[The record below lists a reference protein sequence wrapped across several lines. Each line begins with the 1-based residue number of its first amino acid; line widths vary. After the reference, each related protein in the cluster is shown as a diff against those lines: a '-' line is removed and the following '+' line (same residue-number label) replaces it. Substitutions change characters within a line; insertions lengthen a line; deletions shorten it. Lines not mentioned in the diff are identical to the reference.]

1 MINRI
6 SMRRTTIA
14 KIQIL
19 LILILLGSSCSNEKN
34 KNLLAKLPSNN
45 SRVWIGNEYW
55 ANPLQDWQLNN
66 GQLEC
71 VTSGGFRNIYLLTN
85 EIASKKGDFNISID
99 AKKLTNDKKISK
111 GWIGFEIGVKGE
123 FNDYRDNAIRGR
135 GFPVGI
141 TTEGQMFI
149 GNLVEKGIV
158 LPEESLDQISIELIA
173 KQQEDGN
180 YLITLKAK
188 NTSLEETISRDNV
201 LQEWIEGGISLMCH
215 SGKLKE
221 FSGKVK
227 FEDYPNWGT
236 TPDKRRGGNV
246 KFGFSNWKVFG
257 SKIEQHKEQAF
268 GPILFTQ
275 YSISSKVLKLTA
287 QMPPLGEKDGQTV
300 EFQTKSNGKWK
311 AIDKASIDELAR
323 TSTFRIENWD
333 PSKDTPYRLAYQLYD
348 AGNTLK
354 DYYYE
359 GIIRKEPLDKEE
371 IIVAGFT
378 GNNDLGFPNKDIFK
392 SIKFHD
398 PDVLFFSGDQIYEGV
413 GDYGA
418 LINRKDLEKST
429 IDYLRKWYLFGWA
442 YGELLKDRPSVCLL
456 DDHDVYHGNI
466 WGSGGIAT
474 PEGLGG
480 AKAQDLGGYKMPV
493 KWVNMVQRTQ
503 TSHMPDAFDPTP
515 VAQGMDVYYTDMKY
529 AGISFAILEDR
540 KFKSAPKPLL
550 PKAKIHNGW
559 MQNVNF
565 NAAASANVKGAVL
578 LGDRQLEFLEHWSAD
593 WSENT
598 WMKVV
603 LSQTIFANVATL
615 PYADSHSDVI
625 VPKLRILEKGD
636 YPPDDVV
643 VSDFDS
649 NAWPQTGRNKAIKAI
664 RKSFAFHYAGDQHLG
679 SMIQYGV
686 DDYNDA
692 GYAFCVPSISN
703 VWPRRWYPVKEGK
716 NRKEG
721 NPKYTGEFKDGFGN
735 KITVHA
741 ISNPVFTGK
750 KPAKLYDRAT
760 GYGIVR
766 FNKNTRDV
774 TVECWPRQA
783 NPKTD
788 KQYDGWPVV
797 INQSDNYLKNANLFL
812 PEIKVIGMKNPVI
825 QVKNEKNNEIVYTL
839 RINGT
844 SYIPKVLKSGNYTII
859 VGEPR
864 TKKEKRLE
872 HISAAEKKTKTI
884 EVQL

>member
-1 MINRI
+1 MKISIINFKLI
-6 SMRRTTIA
+6 VV
-14 KIQIL
+14 L
-19 LILILLGSSCSNEKN
+19 LCVFPSCSNEKTESFL
-34 KNLLAKLPSNN
+34 NLLPTDN

-66 GQLEC
+66 GQIEC
-71 VTSGGFRNIYLLTN
+71 ITSGGYRNIYLLTN
-85 EIASKKGDFNISID
+85 EISSQKGDFILSVD
-99 AKKLTNDKKISK
+99 AKKLTVDKDLTE

-135 GFPVGI
+135 GFPIGI

-149 GNLVEKGIV
+149 GNLNSEDKV
-158 LPEESLDQISIELIA
+158 LPKISLEDISINIIA

-188 NTSLEETISRDNV
+188 NASLEGTISRENV
-201 LQEWIEGGISLMCH
+201 LPEWIEGGISLMCH

-221 FSGKVK
+221 FPGKVK

-236 TPDKRRGGNV
+236 TPDKRRGGNIR
-246 KFGFSNWKVFG
+246 FGFSNWKVFG
-257 SKIEQHKEQAF
+257 SKIEQHKEHAF

-275 YSISSKVLKLTA
+275 HSISSKVLKLTV
-287 QMPPLGEKDGQTV
+287 QMPPIGKKDGQTV
-300 EFQTKSNGKWK
+300 EIQTKSNGKWK
-311 AIDKASIDELAR
+311 TIEKANIDKLAR

-333 PSKDTPYRLAYQLYD
+333 TSNDTPYRIVYQLYD
-348 AGNTLK
+348 EGNIFK

-359 GIIRKEPLDKEE
+359 GSIRKEPLDKEE

-378 GNNDLGFPNKDIFK
+378 GNNDLGFPNTDVFE
-392 SIKFHD
+392 SVKFHD

-442 YGELLKDRPSVCLL
+442 YGDLLKERPSVCLI

-466 WGSGGIAT
+466 WGVGGIAT
-474 PEGLGG
+474 PEGTGG
-480 AKAQDLGGYKMPV
+480 AKAQDQGGYKMSPQ
-493 KWVNMVQRTQ
+493 WVNMVQRTQ
-503 TSHMPDAFDPTP
+503 TSHMPDAFDSTP
-515 VAQGMDVYYTDMKY
+515 VAQGIGVYYTDMKY

-559 MQNVNF
+559 MQNIHF
-565 NAAASANVKGAVL
+565 DAAANADIKGAIL
-578 LGDRQLEFLEHWSAD
+578 LGDRQLKFLEQWSAD

-625 VPKLRILEKGD
+625 VPKLRILKKGD

-643 VSDFDS
+643 VADFDS
-649 NAWPQTGRNKAIKAI
+649 NAWPQTGRDKAVRAI

-686 DDYNDA
+686 DNFNDA

-703 VWPRRWYPVKEGK
+703 VWPRRWCPEVEGK
-716 NRKEG
+716 NRKKGE
-721 NPKYTGEFKDGFGN
+721 PKYTGEYLDGFGN

-750 KPAKLYDRAT
+750 KPARLYDRAT

-797 INQSDNYLKNANLFL
+797 INQSENYLKNTNLFL
-812 PEIKVIGMKNPVI
+812 PEIKATGMKNPVV
-825 QVKNEKNNEIVYTL
+825 QVIDEKSNEIVFTI

-844 SYIPKVLKSGNYTII
+844 NYLPKVLEEGLYTIV
-859 VGEPR
+859 VGEPGSG
-864 TKKEKRLE
+864 KEKVLP
-872 HISAAEKKTKTI
+872 HLSTSMKKVKII
-884 EVQL
+884 EVQM

>member
-1 MINRI
+1 MNIKNRL
-6 SMRRTTIA
+6 IA
-14 KIQIL
+14 KIQLL
-19 LILILLGSSCSNEKN
+19 LILVLLMSSCSNEKN
-34 KNLLAKLPSNN
+34 KNLLGELPSDN

-66 GQLEC
+66 GQIEC
-71 VTSGGFRNIYLLTN
+71 ITSGGYRNVYLLTN
-85 EIASKKGDFNISID
+85 EIGSQKGDFTLSVN
-99 AKKLTNDKKISK
+99 AKKLTVDKDLTE
-111 GWIGFEIGVKGE
+111 GWIGFEIGVRGE
-123 FNDYRDNAIRGR
+123 FNDYRDTAIRGR

-141 TTEGQMFI
+141 TTKGQMFI
-149 GNLVEKGIV
+149 GNLNSENKLLFEK
-158 LPEESLDQISIELIA
+158 SLDDITIELKA
-173 KQQEDGN
+173 KQQENGK
-180 YLITLKAK
+180 YVISLKVK
-188 NTSLEETISRDNV
+188 NALLEETISRTNI
-201 LQEWIEGGISLMCH
+201 LSGWIEGGISLMCH

-221 FSGKVK
+221 FKEERK
-227 FEDYPNWGT
+227 FEQYPNWGT

-246 KFGFSNWKVFG
+246 KFGFSNWKVSG
-257 SKIEQHKEQAF
+257 DKITQHKEQAF

-275 YSISSKVLKLTA
+275 HTLSRKVLKLTA
-287 QMPPLGEKDGQTV
+287 QLPPIGEKDGQTV
-300 EFQTKSNGKWK
+300 EFQTKSNGNWK
-311 AIDKASIDELAR
+311 TINKANIDKLAR
-323 TSTFRIENWD
+323 TSTFRFENWD
-333 PSKDTPYRLAYQLYD
+333 NSKNIPFRIVYQLYD
-348 AGNTLK
+348 EGNTLK

-359 GIIRKEPLDKEE
+359 GTIRKEPLDKKE
-371 IIVAGFT
+371 IVVAGFT
-378 GNNDLGFPNKDIFK
+378 GNNDLGFPNTDIFE
-392 SIKFHD
+392 SVKFHD

-418 LINRKDLEKST
+418 LINRKSIEKST

-442 YGELLKDRPSVCLL
+442 YGDLLKDRPSVCLI

-466 WGSGGIAT
+466 WGVGGIAT

-480 AKAQDLGGYKMPV
+480 AAAQDMGGYKMPAE
-493 KWVNMVQRTQ
+493 WVNMVQRTQ
-503 TSHMPDAFDPTP
+503 TSHMPDAFDPSP
-515 VAQGMDVYYTDMKY
+515 VAQGMGVYYSDMKY

-559 MQNVNF
+559 MKNVNF
-565 NAAASANVKGAVL
+565 DAARYADVKGAVL
-578 LGDRQLEFLEHWSAD
+578 LGDRQLKFLEHWSAD

-625 VPKLRILEKGD
+625 VPKLRILQKGD
-636 YPPDDVV
+636 YPPDDVP
-643 VSDFDS
+643 VSDYDS
-649 NAWPQTGRNKAIKAI
+649 NAWPQTGRNNALKAI

-679 SMIQYGV
+679 STIQYGV

-703 VWPRRWYPVKEGK
+703 VWPRRWYPEKEGK
-716 NRKEG
+716 NRKNG
-721 NPKYTGEFKDGFGN
+721 GPRYTGEYLDGFGN
-735 KITVHA
+735 KITIHA

-750 KPAKLYDRAT
+750 KSAKLYDRAT

-766 FNKNTRDV
+766 FNKNSRDI
-774 TVECWPRQA
+774 TIECWPRQA

-797 INQSDNYLKNANLFL
+797 INQSDNYLMNANLFL

-825 QVKNEKNNEIVYTL
+825 QVIDEKSNEIVFTIRSKESSYT
-839 RINGT
+839 
-844 SYIPKVLKSGNYTII
+844 PKVLKKGNYTII
-859 VGEPR
+859 VGEPGSG
-864 TKKEKRLE
+864 KEKVLT
-872 HISAAEKKTKTI
+872 HLSTSMKKVKTI